1 MAKVTWAP
9 SALDDIDS
17 IARYI
22 AEDSAEMASLFVR
35 RLTEATD
42 RLREFPLSGRMIPEI
57 DDPNSQEI
65 IYGAYRIM
73 YRVEGNEVWITG
85 VVHGAR
91 DWRHEQSLDDE
102 SDG

>member
-42 RLREFPLSGRMIPEI
+42 RLQEFPLSGRMIPEI
-57 DDPNSQEI
+57 DDPNSREI
-65 IYGAYRIM
+65 IYGAYRTM

-91 DWRHEQSLDDE
+91 DWRHEQSLDDK